1 MKMRTKMY
9 VFLFVLVLGAIFWM
23 TRDSGNDT
31 PSFEAVKVERGQVY
45 NDVSVTGH
53 VEPTTRMTL
62 AFSTGGRLEHLAIEE
77 GTQVEKNTRIA
88 VLDTGTSEYAVQE
101 AEARLAGEQAKLKEL
116 LAPLRYEEKALK
128 DESVIQAERALTQ
141 TQETSRAVLERA
153 FVYADDAIHE
163 KADELFEMKK
173 STSPELG
180 VAFTYGTTKY
190 YLKADEATKLELTE
204 KRKEIET
211 LLMNM
216 KTRASDTTVPVDE
229 ALLATSRDLL
239 YIEDF
244 LTTLAKVIN
253 DYAASDTYDQ
263 TVYETFQTSI
273 TGARTA
279 VSTVR
284 GEVLTSHTALLSAEA
299 SLSLA
304 LRDLELSEA
313 GVSDETISVQE
324 AMVATALAGLNKTT
338 KQLGDSVLNAPRAGV
353 VSKVF
358 FESGEMVTPYEPI
371 AELITEG
378 TFEVEA
384 YIPEADIARVK
395 LGDSCTITFDAFE
408 RGDVFN
414 AEVVRIALS
423 ETIRDGVPTYKTTL
437 RLTDAELEDVQI
449 RPGMTADI
457 EIRTDMRKD
466 VLFVPIRS
474 VLRKGSQSYVRV
486 FSDGIFTEKNIEIGL
501 RGSEGT
507 VEVTSGLEEGEEI
520 VLYVEEA

>member
-1 MKMRTKMY
+1 MKMRTKIY
-9 VFLFVLVLGAIFWM
+9 VFLFVLVLGVVFWM
-23 TRDSGNDT
+23 TRDSGT
-31 PSFEAVKVERGQVY
+31 EVPSFEAVKVERGQVY

-77 GTQVEKNTRIA
+77 GTQVEKNTLIA
-88 VLDTGTSEYAVQE
+88 ALDTNTSEYAVQE

-128 DESVIQAERALTQ
+128 DESVIQTERALVQ
-141 TQETSRAVLERA
+141 AQETSRAALERA

-163 KADELFEMKK
+163 KADELFELK
-173 STSPELG
+173 SSNPELG
-180 VAFTYGTTKY
+180 VTFTYGTTKY
-190 YLKADEATKLELTE
+190 YLNADEGTKLDLST
-204 KRKEIET
+204 KRREIET
-211 LLMNM
+211 LLVNM
-216 KTRASDTTVPVDE
+216 KARATDATITVDE
-229 ALLATSRDLL
+229 ALLATGRDLL

-284 GEVLTSHTALLSAEA
+284 GEVLTSHSALLSAES

-304 LRDLELSEA
+304 LRDLELSVA

-324 AMVATALAGLNKTT
+324 AMVAAARAGLEKMT
-338 KQLGDSVLNAPRAGV
+338 KQLGDTVLHAPRSGV

-358 FESGEMVTPYEPI
+358 FESGEMVSPYEPI

-395 LGDSCTITFDAFE
+395 LGDSCEITFDAFE
-408 RGDVFN
+408 QGDVFT

-437 RLTDAELEDVQI
+437 RLTDTEIEDVQI

-457 EIRTDMRKD
+457 EIRTDLRED

-474 VLRKGSQSYVRV
+474 VLRKGTQSYVRT
-486 FSDGIFTEKNIEIGL
+486 FSDGTFSEKNIEIGL

-507 VEVTSGLEEGEEI
+507 IEVTSGLREGDEI